1 MVSSP
6 VPYFLSQMHVYQ
18 TGIERKQISTYA
30 SRLRLML
37 PTVVPTSLVKLVLH
51 SPVLLEH

>member
-51 SPVLLEH
+51 SPALLEH